1 MQEKKKSEK
10 EVVERERGCW
20 MERRNGDV
28 VPSWD
33 TRRLPVDER
42 GPASF
47 RVALIIIKGG
57 NYILAFTA

>member
-1 MQEKKKSEK
+1 
-10 EVVERERGCW
+10 

-47 RVALIIIKGG
+47 RVTLIIQGLEEFIF
-57 NYILAFTA
+57 LLL